1 MLLSEFNNLLRNRRS
16 IRNYQDRDVPLD
28 LVQQIIRDATLAPS
42 AGHAQPW
49 QFVIV
54 RDRALMNKLSWES
67 KQNLLALIEADPD
80 HYVRKYEN
88 YLNDESYNVYY
99 NAPCLV
105 FIGGNKDYQ
114 NLLIDCSLAACYF
127 MMSAAARGLGTCW
140 IGLGSAIRTHE
151 LREALGMDATY
162 QIVAPI
168 ILGYPVEIPDIP
180 ERNEPAILNI
190 IETERQEL

>member
-16 IRNYQDRDVPLD
+16 IRNFQEREVPLD
-28 LVQQIIRDATLAPS
+28 LVKQIIRDATLAPS
-42 AGHAQPW
+42 AGDSQPW

-54 RDRALMNKLSWES
+54 RNRALINKLSYES
-67 KQNLLALIEADPD
+67 KQNLLALIEADPE
-80 HYVRKYEN
+80 HYVRQYEKY
-88 YLNDESYNVYY
+88 LIDDAYNVYY

-114 NLLIDCSLAACYF
+114 NLFVDCSLAASYF

-168 ILGYPVEIPDIP
+168 IIGYPAEIPDVP
-180 ERNEPAILNI
+180 ERNEPEILEI
-190 IETERQEL
+190 VEKE